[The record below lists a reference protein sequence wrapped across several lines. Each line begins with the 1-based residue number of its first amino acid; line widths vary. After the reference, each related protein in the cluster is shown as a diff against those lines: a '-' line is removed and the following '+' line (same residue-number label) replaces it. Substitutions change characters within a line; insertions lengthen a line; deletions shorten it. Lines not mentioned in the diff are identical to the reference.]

1 MPEPVKINTDIF
13 ESFNNRTKTEKKE
26 NKEPYDDKGLISA
39 FGYTYSLKD
48 YNDWKENR
56 VYDINK
62 GIQYNSVINEINTSL
77 PQFIAYYY
85 LKKYGFEC
93 EYDLRNYEENNENI
107 SNEKEKIHKL
117 PYILDLYQPQIRV
130 DIEYDGKEFHKNYAN
145 DINRDT
151 ALMYAEDNF
160 GRSLTPVAKEII
172 RIREGNKLYSEEF
185 PGIKEYTIKQ
195 KNQGFN
201 EEYQKIIRDIYNRI
215 RLKYTNDY
223 NNPVPVNEI
232 VNPIRDEKIIRR
244 SYFEYAFKLLIDKK
258 KQPFD
263 YFSYNSIKKLYDNIS
278 DIPPKIREYYYT
290 YILSNAYLCDSQNV
304 VEVVNDFYKS
314 KDNYRTLTR
323 RLEANCNSFLKADLC
338 DANRVTIESTILFII
353 MCKKYNNEALIND
366 IITRKIDNKAA
377 RTLMLSDIDMQ
388 LFFSRHYKG
397 VDDEFYQMNRFTLM
411 NYRKDNNGK
420 ICPDAYALTLHK
432 VRCAEGELEIAHK
445 IRNLSQT
452 YNITGMQAL
461 IKLLEISKVTNDE
474 KTYNRAIYHF
484 FGISNNSK
492 LDKALIIE
500 TYKKEKEHQRNNENK
515 KDRNNKKDRENKEN
529 RKDEKETKEKDENIL
544 TVLYKHKYD
553 VCDYIRARGDL
564 YPPELT
570 SKNNDEIMELIKG
583 DYYAMAYDEKTK
595 TRAEYDKTIDIAKTF
610 NISSLEMLFKTAET
624 SDKLNEI
631 LSAYN
636 INAKSFKSALAHDY
650 ILSHDYK
657 KQGYEFA
664 KILKNNPSLFSDM
677 EEKKLKDIN
686 KEINDFVLNKNN
698 WKTFV
703 HPYFENT
710 QRKEIKEKIKIKESF
725 DKPNKHIKEAN
736 NRKVRNNK
744 NRDLI

>member
-1 MPEPVKINTDIF
+1 MPEPVKINADIF
-13 ESFNNRTKTEKKE
+13 KSLNKGNKTE
-26 NKEPYDDKGLISA
+26 NKEPYDDKGLINA

-85 LKKYGFEC
+85 LKDYGFKC
-93 EYDLRNYEENNENI
+93 EYDLRNYEENNKNI
-107 SNEKEKIHKL
+107 PDEKEKIHKL

-151 ALMYAEDNF
+151 ALMYSEDEF
-160 GRSLTPVAKEII
+160 GHSLTPVAKEII

-185 PGIKEYTIKQ
+185 PGIKEYTLKQ
-195 KNQGFN
+195 RNQGFN
-201 EEYQKIIRDIYNRI
+201 EDYQEIIRNIYSRI

-223 NNPVPVNEI
+223 NNPVSVNEI
-232 VNPIRDEKIIRR
+232 VNPIRDEKTIRK
-244 SYFEYAFKLLIDKK
+244 SYFEYAFKLLLDKK

-263 YFSYNSIKKLYDNIS
+263 YFSYNSIKNLYDNIS

-304 VEVVNDFYKS
+304 VEVINDFYKP
-314 KDNYRTLTR
+314 KDTYRTMAR

-338 DANRVTIESTILFII
+338 DANRVTIESTILFVI
-353 MCKKYNNEALIND
+353 MCKKYNNETLIND
-366 IITRKIDNKAA
+366 IITCKIDNKAA
-377 RTLMLSDIDMQ
+377 RTLMLSDVDMQ

-397 VDDEFYQMNRFTLM
+397 VDDEFYQTNRFTLM
-411 NYRKDNNGK
+411 NYRKDSNGK

-445 IRNLSQT
+445 IRNLSQA

-461 IKLLEISKVTNDE
+461 IKLLEISKATNDE

-492 LDKALIIE
+492 LDKSLIIE
-500 TYKKEKEHQRNNENK
+500 AYKKNRENKEDKKEKIEKRDRKDKENKKEKEEI
-515 KDRNNKKDRENKEN
+515 
-529 RKDEKETKEKDENIL
+529 KETNEDIL
-544 TVLYKHKYD
+544 TMLYRHKYN

-570 SKNNDEIMELIKG
+570 SKNNDEIMNLIKG
-583 DYYAMAYDEKTK
+583 DYYAMASDERIK
-595 TRAEYDKTIDIAKTF
+595 TRAKYDKTVDIAKTF

-624 SDKLNEI
+624 SKKLNEI

-650 ILSHDYK
+650 VLKHDYK
-657 KQGYEFA
+657 KQGYEFS
-664 KILKNNPSLFSDM
+664 KILKNNPSLFPDM
-677 EEKKLKDIN
+677 EEKRLKDIN
-686 KEINDFVLNKNN
+686 KEINDFVSDKDK
-698 WKTFV
+698 WSSFI

-710 QRKEIKEKIKIKESF
+710 QRKEIKEKMAGKERFGESCKGVKREKSKKI
-725 DKPNKHIKEAN
+725 
-736 NRKVRNNK
+736 RNNK
-744 NRDLI
+744 NIDLI